1 MQPKNYQISYPICLF
16 RVTNELDTINGYAF
30 VPNLNT
36 PNHLLVALKVP
47 INGFF
52 IERIGKYDVWATDY
66 VSYSLVYSCQ
76 FVPSI
81 NRKVENVFILS
92 RTKTLN
98 NSVLEQLKAMLSL
111 KGFDTS
117 RLSVTTQDC
126 DY

>member
-1 MQPKNYQISYPICLF
+1 MEITYFIF
-16 RVTNELDTINGYAF
+16 RLTNVLNTINGYAF
-30 VPNLNT
+30 IPNLGA

-47 INGFF
+47 VNGFF

-81 NRKVENVFILS
+81 NSKIENVFILS
-92 RTKTLN
+92 RTKTLD
-98 NSVLEQLKAMLSL
+98 SSILEQLKGMLSQ

-117 RLSVTTQDC
+117 KLSVTTQDC